1 MSPPRSTHRRDSNQ
15 KHDYRDVDPRFGT
28 LAELDALLAAAHA
41 RGLKI
46 ILEFAPN
53 HTSDA
58 HRWFRAAR
66 TSRDDE
72 QRDWYLWRDAAR
84 DGGPPSTWLAHFGD
98 SARESLEAF
107 KRTHSNL
114 PQVSCFCTASS
125 GRSGTRLTS
134 TSAPAARAP
143 SATAAAIVLRSQN
156 LCHEMNSRLKRDR
169 LCGQRPTLA

>member
-1 MSPPRSTHRRDSNQ
+1 LSPPRSTHRRDSNQ

-84 DGGPPSTWLAHFGD
+84 DGGPPSTWLAHFGVQPGNRSKRSSERIRTCRRCRA
-98 SARESLEAF
+98 SARPL
-107 KRTHSNL
+107 L
-114 PQVSCFCTASS
+114 D
-125 GRSGTRLTS
+125 GRER
-134 TSAPAARAP
+134 
-143 SATAAAIVLRSQN
+143 V
-156 LCHEMNSRLKRDR
+156 
-169 LCGQRPTLA
+169 